1 MSITD
6 EQVSQQPRNKEDLRE
21 LKEVSQSMARLFA
34 NLNEAIEHFHHNYW
48 RALPGK
54 ETTIRRP
61 YMTTL
66 ERNVLDKAIKF
77 RDELYERYDSIAGVA
92 KDIPLTIT
100 RESLKVRI
108 FNFSPI
114 SICDFI
120 LLRFHFAA
128 ISFCCDFMLLR
139 FHFAF
144 NWSNYMYN
152 RWRCCLS
159 NANSPWIRR
168 IPRRECWRRH
178 FLIPLI

>member
-128 ISFCCDFMLLR
+128 ISCCYDFILLLTDQTT
-139 FHFAF
+139 
-144 NWSNYMYN
+144 
-152 RWRCCLS
+152 CT
-159 NANSPWIRR
+159 ID
-168 IPRRECWRRH
+168 EGVV
-178 FLIPLI
+178 